1 MTESKNNE
9 KEEKDTKESLS
20 EEDEIILNWL
30 RNTIKASAEIA
41 QRFFEDNGKV

>member
-1 MTESKNNE
+1 MRKSDINWKI
-9 KEEKDTKESLS
+9 KKS

-30 RNTIKASAEIA
+30 RNTIKSSEEIE